1 LKFLRMRD
9 WETVQVHI
17 EVAHVSNFDAAEQS
31 LTRQCLPE
39 SHWLVQ
45 AHRVESSR
53 RKNVGSGAKV
63 SIAMSVFQPPHLAAR
78 IKPPVFYVQVVFRGA
93 KQDGSSN
100 GPRTA
105 VLSHK
110 RTQDSEPVAKD
121 YAPG

>member
-1 LKFLRMRD
+1 MRD

-63 SIAMSVFQPPHLAAR
+63 SMAMSVFSHLAAR
-78 IKPPVFYVQVVFRGA
+78 MKSSVFSVQVVFRGA